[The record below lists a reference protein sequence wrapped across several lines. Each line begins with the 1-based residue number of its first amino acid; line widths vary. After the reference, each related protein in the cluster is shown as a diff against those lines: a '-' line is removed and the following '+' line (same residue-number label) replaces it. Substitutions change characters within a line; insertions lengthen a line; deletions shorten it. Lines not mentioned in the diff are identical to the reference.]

1 MLAATAEA
9 ECAGLMGG
17 GERLEAALHCIIENT
32 SRVSWSGW
40 RTLPEKRGVNVDF
53 VYFYYENNI

>member
-17 GERLEAALHCIIENT
+17 GERLEATLHCFRENT
-32 SRVSWSGW
+32 SGVSWSGW
-40 RTLPEKRGVNVDF
+40 RTLPEKRVVNVYL
-53 VYFYYENNI
+53 VLLL